1 MPTIDWRKTLTI
13 ATLFIALLILSVW
26 VMRPSDEE
34 LASRSAQN
42 TRAGFVPLERI
53 EMVYDQR
60 SWHMGREVKQDAKYS
75 VDYLPQGDTLPEWK
89 EIITIQAFGGIQDK
103 GTPEEFA
110 LVMKKHISE
119 WGGDK
124 VTWNMISA
132 SDIDCIYEWQIK
144 GKENFIDQYEI
155 ARIIKGS
162 EGFHLVHYAKRTA
175 VIDDNERHNW
185 LERLKSAKLV
195 Q

>member
-26 VMRPSDEE
+26 FMRPSDDE
-34 LASRSAQN
+34 LASHSTQN
-42 TRAGFVPLERI
+42 NNAGLMPLERI

-60 SWHMGREVKQDAKYS
+60 SWNMGREVKQEAKYS
-75 VDYLPQGDTLPEWK
+75 VDYLPQGDSLPEWK
-89 EIITIQAFGGIQDK
+89 EIVTIQVFGGIQDK

-110 LVMKKHISE
+110 LAMKKHISE

-124 VTWNMISA
+124 VTWNMIAA
-132 SDIDCIYEWQIK
+132 SDTDCIYEWQIN

-155 ARIIKGS
+155 ARIIKGN

-175 VIDDNERHNW
+175 AIDAAERHNW